1 MEAVMTM
8 PTKKTKP
15 KPKLDETKAWLKS
28 EIKKREDILSDD
40 FLKANM
46 YEMELGL
53 YALELDIY
61 KKVLR
66 RLK

>member
-1 MEAVMTM
+1 MTM
-8 PTKKTKP
+8 KSKT
-15 KPKLDETKAWLKS
+15 KLDETKAWLKS
-28 EIKKREDILSDD
+28 EIKKRKDILSDE
-40 FLKANM
+40 FLKVNM
-46 YEMELGL
+46 YPMELGQ